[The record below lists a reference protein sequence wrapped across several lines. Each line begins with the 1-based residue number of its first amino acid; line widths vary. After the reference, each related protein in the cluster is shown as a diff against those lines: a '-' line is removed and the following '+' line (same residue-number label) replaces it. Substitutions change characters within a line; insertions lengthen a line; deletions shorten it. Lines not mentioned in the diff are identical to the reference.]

1 MLKEYPRDP
10 EFYRSDGRVILL
22 VPVKISH
29 VQRQRGASI
38 EKYDWR

>member
-10 EFYRSDGRVILL
+10 EFYRSDGRVLSL
-22 VPVKISH
+22 VPVPISH
-29 VQRQRGASI
+29 VQRPRRASI